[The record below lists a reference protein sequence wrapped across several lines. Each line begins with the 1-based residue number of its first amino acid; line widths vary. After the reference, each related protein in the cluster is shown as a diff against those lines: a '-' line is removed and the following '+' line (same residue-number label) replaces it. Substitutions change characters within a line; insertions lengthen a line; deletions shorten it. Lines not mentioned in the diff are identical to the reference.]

1 MAMIP
6 EDRFYRVGFGA
17 AFFAGIIAAIRH
29 ALVNYAYPVYVLYFK
44 KRQARYN
51 MARGRLRRL
60 NYGYNRGRKSNICS
74 WRRPGY
80 RRYGARRYY
89 CFY

>member
-17 AFFAGIIAAIRH
+17 APLAGTIAAIRH
-29 ALVNYAYPVYVLYFK
+29 ALVNYAYPAHVSYLK

-51 MARGRLRRL
+51 MARGRLRRS
-60 NYGYNRGRKSNICS
+60 NYGYNRGRKSNTRS

-89 CFY
+89 RSY